1 MNKIT
6 LKREFH
12 LRKGRRGATRVRKGK
27 AADKRKIPDPVDRN
41 ARLMA
46 FAIVF
51 DEWLAKGKVRD
62 YAELAEMTGY
72 DSSRITKLMN
82 LRLLEP
88 KAQEPFLI
96 NIES

>member
-1 MNKIT
+1 MNQIT

-12 LRKGRRGATRVRKGK
+12 LKKGRRGANQVRIE
-27 AADKRKIPDPVDRN
+27 KIREEREIPNPVDRN

-62 YAELAEMTGY
+62 YVELAEMTGY
-72 DSSRITKLMN
+72 DRSRIT
-82 LRLLEP
+82 
-88 KAQEPFLI
+88 
-96 NIES
+96 